1 MATSSAADQPKPSDA
16 HAEPRRTSFSFLR
29 RQKSNTGLAGRSTS
43 GGKMSKKQKALAQE
57 ELLRQQREAAALPK
71 QPPQLPQPPP
81 LPTINTFGGENARP
95 DSYQYVSR
103 HAAGGYAHAPS
114 KTTRPSMEY
123 KTPTSPHAGVPIP
136 PIPGS
141 PSNPNGEYVDPY
153 ARTESM
159 THRGR
164 YSYASSAVSTLNSP
178 RRVRRRKDP
187 TPFNILVIGAKNAG
201 KTSFINFLRTSLMM
215 PKHKRVQTPPPQPAV
230 DPESPFTS
238 QYLETEIESERV
250 GVTLWDS
257 QGLEKNVV
265 DLQLREMA
273 TFIESKFEETFSEE
287 QKVVRAAGVR
297 DTHIHCVFL
306 LLDPVRLDANVAAT
320 RGTTPGKFAITPSL
334 VGSLDED
341 LDLQVL
347 RILQGKT
354 AVIPVISKADTITAA
369 HMAHLKK
376 SVWDSLK
383 QAKLDPLEALSFSD
397 SDDESA
403 LDERDEDEYEGSED
417 EEEKEEGDKQADVI
431 DNFDKSDSNASDDE
445 SSTSASSPPPKSP
458 HSANSKKHS
467 RRVSTMSAQIDE
479 EEEEPF
485 IPLSVI
491 SPDMYEPN
499 VIGRRFAW
507 GFADPMNPEHCDFLR
522 LKESVFGE
530 WRAELREASRERWYE
545 GWRTSRLKRRTG
557 GAATPRRNTDQ
568 YGSSPNLGNGI
579 GSPVNPASSYR
590 SMAAY

>member
-1 MATSSAADQPKPSDA
+1 MATSSATEQSSGKPADSQ
-16 HAEPRRTSFSFLR
+16 AEPRRTSFSFLR
-29 RQKSNTGLAGRSTS
+29 RQKSNTGLAGRSAS
-43 GGKMSKKQKALAQE
+43 GGKMSKKQKAQAQE

-81 LPTINTFGGENARP
+81 LPTINTFGGENAR
-95 DSYQYVSR
+95 DSYQFVSR
-103 HAAGGYAHAPS
+103 AARGHHHQGPPP
-114 KTTRPSMEY
+114 TTRPSMDY
-123 KTPTSPHAGVPIP
+123 KTPTSPQAAMPFAS
-136 PIPGS
+136 IPGS
-141 PSNPNGEYVDPY
+141 PSKPNNGEYVDPY

-187 TPFNILVIGAKNAG
+187 TPFNILVIGAKNSG
-201 KTSFINFLRTSLMM
+201 KTSFINFLQTSLSM
-215 PKHKRVQTPPPQPAV
+215 PKHKRVQTPPPQPPN
-230 DPESPFTS
+230 DPSSPFTS
-238 QYLETEIESERV
+238 QYLETEIENERI

-273 TFIESKFEETFSEE
+273 AFIESKFEETFSEE
-287 QKVVRAAGVR
+287 QKVVRSAGVR

-306 LLDPVRLDANVAAT
+306 LLDPIRLEANGAAS
-320 RGTTPGKFAITPSL
+320 RGTTPGKFAVKPTL
-334 VGSLDED
+334 VGSLDDD

-354 AVIPVISKADTITAA
+354 AVVPVISKADTITAA

-403 LDERDEDEYEGSED
+403 FDEREEDEFED
-417 EEEKEEGDKQADVI
+417 SDEEKEEKPADVS
-431 DNFDKSDSNASDDE
+431 DNMDKSDSNASDDE

-458 HSANSKKHS
+458 SGNGKKHA
-467 RRVSTMSAQIDE
+467 RRVSTMSAQIEDE
-479 EEEEPF
+479 EEPLL
-485 IPLSVI
+485 PLSII
-491 SPDMYEPN
+491 SPDMYEPS

-507 GFADPMNPEHCDFLR
+507 GFADPMNPEHCDFVR
-522 LKESVFGE
+522 LKESVFSE

-545 GWRTSRLKRRTG
+545 GWRTSRLKKRTG
-557 GAATPRRNTDQ
+557 GATTPRRMTDN
-568 YGSSPNLGNGI
+568 YGSSPSFGNGV
-579 GSPVNPASSYR
+579 GSPVNKASSYN
-590 SMAAY
+590 SMTAF